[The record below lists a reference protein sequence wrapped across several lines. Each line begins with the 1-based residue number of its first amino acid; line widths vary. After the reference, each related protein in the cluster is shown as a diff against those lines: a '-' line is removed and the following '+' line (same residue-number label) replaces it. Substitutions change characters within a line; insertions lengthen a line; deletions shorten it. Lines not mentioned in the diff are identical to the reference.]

1 MFRNYF
7 KVAVR
12 HLRRHK
18 FITAIN
24 ISGLAVG
31 MACCMLI
38 VLYVRDELSFDRFH
52 KNGAN
57 LYRVTNI
64 ETNNATS
71 HTGYDAGTQFP
82 IGPNL
87 KKDISSIKEAV
98 RICAPGNTL
107 YTVGDKKIW
116 EENTAFADEGFFRMF
131 SFPLLEGNPATVLK
145 DPYSIVLTESTAKKY
160 FGNTSPVG
168 KLIKVGNGYSCTV
181 TGVAKD
187 FPSNTDLRLTM
198 LLSFSTML
206 TEGLKVGNKLEEQ
219 WFMFANNVTYVQL
232 PDHTDPAK
240 LSNELKTFVST
251 HIGGILKKHDLR
263 FSLELQPINN
273 VHLHPEGDKGS
284 TDNTPLIWLYIA
296 IAAFLILIACMNFM
310 NLTTARAHERAKE
323 VGLRKVLGAERKSLI
338 LQFLTES
345 LVISII
351 SFLLAVLLVMV
362 TMPMFN
368 AVTGKTLSVF
378 SSADAFLYAGLLLLV
393 LVVGLIAGSYPAL
406 YLSGLIPVRVLKGNF
421 IASGSR
427 VLVRRGLVVA
437 QFAVAVALIISTVVV
452 FSQLRYWQNKNLG
465 FDKEHLVNVYLSGV
479 SGNDKIELLKSSF
492 LNLSGV
498 QQASKHNFL
507 MGSGVFNNN
516 PVVREG
522 ADDKEGFVAGII
534 QSDFDLLKTTGIKLV
549 AGRDFNPALS
559 TDSSDA
565 FIVNQAAARQLGFKD
580 NAVGKRIE
588 WRPGY
593 MNRHGTII
601 GVVEDFNLRSLQL
614 PVDPIVYLVRQD
626 EVAIIT
632 LRLGSGDQKAV
643 LKKAE
648 ATWNSIVPDVPFNY
662 TFVENDIQAQYAA
675 ERTLGKL
682 FGIFS
687 GLAIFIACM
696 GLLGLSMLIARQR
709 TKEIG
714 IRKVLGAS
722 VADISMLL
730 SKDFLKLVLIG
741 ICIASPIAWYG
752 MEQWLQHFAF
762 RIHIEWWV
770 FAITAAVV
778 VTIAWCTVSLQ
789 SIRSALMNPVKSLRS
804 E

>member
-7 KVAVR
+7 KIAIR
-12 HLRRHK
+12 HLQRHK
-18 FITAIN
+18 FITVIN

-31 MACCMLI
+31 MACCILI
-38 VLYVRDELSFDRFH
+38 VLYVSDELSFDRFH
-52 KNGAN
+52 HNADN
-57 LYRVTNI
+57 IYRIT
-64 ETNNATS
+64 TAT
-71 HTGYDAGTQFP
+71 TRADAGTTEYDAGTQFP
-82 IGPNL
+82 LGPNL
-87 KKDISSIKEAV
+87 KKDISSIKETV
-98 RICAPGNTL
+98 RVMGPGKTL

-116 EENTAFADEGFFRMF
+116 EENTGFADAAFFQLF
-131 SFPLLEGNPATVLK
+131 NFPLLEGNPATVLK
-145 DPYSIVLTESTAKKY
+145 DPYSIVLTESAAKKY
-160 FGNTSPVG
+160 FGTEPAVG

-181 TGVAKD
+181 TGIAKD
-187 FPSNTDLRLTM
+187 LPSNTDLRLDM
-198 LLSFSTML
+198 IMSLSTMI
-206 TEGLKVGNKLEEQ
+206 TQAAKAGSMLEEQ

-232 PDHTDPAK
+232 ADHTPPAK
-240 LSNELKTFVST
+240 LTKELQAFVTT
-251 HIGGILKKHDLR
+251 HIGGILKRHNIK
-263 FSLELQPINN
+263 FELELQPVGN
-273 VHLHPEGDKGS
+273 VHLHPQGDKGVNNS
-284 TDNTPLIWLYIA
+284 AMIWMYIA
-296 IAAFLILIACMNFM
+296 IAVFLILIACMNFM
-310 NLTTARAHERAKE
+310 NLTTARAHERARE
-323 VGLRKVLGAERKSLI
+323 VGLRKVLGAERKSLV

-345 LVISII
+345 LVISIV
-351 SFLLAVLLVMV
+351 SFVLAFILAATL
-362 TMPMFN
+362 MPMFN
-368 AVTGKTLSVF
+368 AITGKELSLL
-378 SSADAFLYAGLLLLV
+378 SSTKLLLYAGFLLLV

-421 IASGSR
+421 VTSGSR

-452 FSQLRYWQNKNLG
+452 FSQLRYWQQKNLG

-479 SGNDKIELLKSSF
+479 DGSAKTALLKSSF

-498 QQASKHNFL
+498 QQVSMHNFL

-516 PVVREG
+516 PIVREG
-522 ADDKEGFVAGII
+522 GEDKDGFVAGII

-549 AGRDFNPALS
+549 AGRDFNAALS

-565 FIVNQAAARQLGFKD
+565 FIVNQTAARQLGFKD
-580 NAVGKRIE
+580 DAVGKRIE

-601 GVVEDFNLRSLQL
+601 GVVEDFNLRSLQM
-614 PVDPIVYLVRQD
+614 PVDPIIYMVKQD
-626 EVAIIT
+626 EVAILT
-632 LRLGSGDQKAV
+632 LRLAAGDQKAI
-643 LKKAE
+643 LKRVE
-648 ATWNSIVPDVPFNY
+648 AAWNSIVPDTPFNF
-662 TFVENDIQAQYAA
+662 TFVENDIRAQYAA

-696 GLLGLSMLIARQR
+696 GLLGLSMLISRQR

-722 VADISMLL
+722 VANISLLL

-752 MEQWLQHFAF
+752 MEKWLQHFAF
-762 RIHIEWWV
+762 RVHVEWWV
-770 FAITAAVV
+770 FALTAVLVV
-778 VTIAWCTVSLQ
+778 LIALCTVSLQ
-789 SIRSALMNPVKSLRS
+789 SVRSALLNPVKSLRS

>member
-7 KVAVR
+7 KIAIR
-12 HLRRHK
+12 HLQRHK
-18 FITAIN
+18 FITVIN

-31 MACCMLI
+31 MACCILI
-38 VLYVRDELSFDRFH
+38 VLYVSDELSFDRFH
-52 KNGAN
+52 HNADN
-57 LYRVTNI
+57 IYRVT
-64 ETNNATS
+64 TVTS
-71 HTGYDAGTQFP
+71 HGQTGELEYGAATQFP
-82 IGPNL
+82 LGPNL
-87 KKDISSIKEAV
+87 PKDISSIKTSV
-98 RICAPGNTL
+98 RVCAPGNTL

-116 EENTAFADEGFFRMF
+116 EEHTVFADAAFFQMF
-131 SFPLLEGNPATVLK
+131 NYPLLEGDPATVLK
-145 DPYSIVLTESTAKKY
+145 EPYTIVLTESTAKKY
-160 FGNTSPVG
+160 FGNEPAIG

-181 TGVAKD
+181 TGIAKD
-187 FPSNTDLRLTM
+187 FPANTDLRM
-198 LLSFSTML
+198 DMILSFSTMINAA
-206 TEGLKVGNKLEEQ
+206 LKVDNKLERQ

-232 PDHTDPAK
+232 ADHTPPAK
-240 LSNELKTFVST
+240 LTKELETFVT
-251 HIGGILKKHDLR
+251 AHIGGILKKHNIH
-263 FSLELQPINN
+263 FTLELQPIKN
-273 VHLHPEGDKGS
+273 VHLYPEGDKGVNNS
-284 TDNTPLIWLYIA
+284 AMIWMYIA
-296 IAAFLILIACMNFM
+296 IAIFLILIACMNFM

-345 LVISII
+345 LVISIA
-351 SFLLAVLLVMV
+351 SFMLAFILAAAL
-362 TMPMFN
+362 MPSFN
-368 AVTGKTLSVF
+368 TITGKELSLL
-378 SSADAFLYAGLLLLV
+378 SSSKLFLYTGFLLLV
-393 LVVGLIAGSYPAL
+393 LIVGLIAGSYPAL

-452 FSQLRYWQNKNLG
+452 FSQLRYWQQKNLG

-479 SGNDKIELLKSSF
+479 DGSAKTALLKASF
-492 LNLSGV
+492 QNLSGV
-498 QQASKHNFL
+498 QQVSMHNFL

-516 PVVREG
+516 PIVREG
-522 ADDKEGFVAGII
+522 GDDKDGFVAGII

-565 FIVNQAAARQLGFKD
+565 FIINQTAARQLGYKND
-580 NAVGKRIE
+580 AVGKRIE

-593 MNRHGTII
+593 MSRHGTII
-601 GVVEDFNLRSLQL
+601 GVVEDFNLRSLQV
-614 PVDPIVYLVRQD
+614 PVDPIIYMVRQD
-626 EVAIIT
+626 EVAILT
-632 LRLGSGDQKAV
+632 LRLAAGDQKAI
-643 LKKAE
+643 LKRVE
-648 ATWNSIVPDVPFNY
+648 AAWNSIVQDTPFNF
-662 TFVENDIQAQYAA
+662 TFVENDIRAQYVA

-696 GLLGLSMLIARQR
+696 GLLGLSMLISRQR

-722 VADISMLL
+722 VANISMLL
-730 SKDFLKLVLIG
+730 SKDFLKLVLVG
-741 ICIASPIAWYG
+741 VCIASPIAWYG
-752 MEQWLQHFAF
+752 MDKWLQHFAF

-770 FAITAAVV
+770 FALTAVLVV
-778 VTIAWCTVSLQ
+778 LIALCTVSLQ

>member
-7 KVAVR
+7 KIAVR
-12 HLRRHK
+12 HLQRHK
-18 FITAIN
+18 LITVIN

-31 MACCMLI
+31 MACCILI
-38 VLYVRDELSFDRFH
+38 ALYVRDELSFDRFH
-52 KNGAN
+52 HNADN
-57 LYRVTNI
+57 IYRVTTQSI
-64 ETNNATS
+64 
-71 HTGYDAGTQFP
+71 HQAGTAEYGAATQFP

-98 RICAPGNTL
+98 RIFAPGNTL
-107 YTVGDKKIW
+107 YTVGDKRIW
-116 EENTAFADEGFFRMF
+116 EENTGFVDEAFFRVF
-131 SFPLLEGNPATVLK
+131 NFPLLEGDPATVLK
-145 DPYSIVLTESTAKKY
+145 EPYSIVLTESAAKKY
-160 FGNTSPVG
+160 FGDTSPVG

-187 FPSNTDLRLTM
+187 LPANTDLRMTM
-198 LLSFSTML
+198 ILSFSTML
-206 TEGLKVGNKLEEQ
+206 KEALKTGSDMESY
-219 WFMFANNVTYVQL
+219 WFMFSNNVTYVQL
-232 PDHTDPAK
+232 NDHTDPAK
-240 LSNELKTFVST
+240 LTKELQTFVST
-251 HIGGILKKHDLR
+251 HIGGILKRHNIQ
-263 FSLELQPINN
+263 FALELQPIRN
-273 VHLHPEGDKGS
+273 VHLHPEGDKGL
-284 TDNTPLIWLYIA
+284 DNSPLIWLYIA
-296 IAAFLILIACMNFM
+296 IAVFLILIACINFM

-345 LVISII
+345 LVISVI
-351 SFLLAVLLVMV
+351 SFLLAILLVGLV
-362 TMPMFN
+362 MPLFN
-368 AVTGKTLSVF
+368 SITGKELLLLSA
-378 SSADAFLYAGLLLLV
+378 ADSFLYGGLLLLIV
-393 LVVGLIAGSYPAL
+393 VVGLIAGSYPAL

-421 IASGSR
+421 VTSGSR
-427 VLVRRGLVVA
+427 VFIRRGLVVA

-452 FSQLRYWQNKNLG
+452 FSQLRYWQTKNLG
-465 FDKEHLVNVYLSGV
+465 FDKEHLVNIYLSGV
-479 SGNDKIELLKSSF
+479 DGTKTPLLKTAF
-492 LNLSGV
+492 LNQSGV
-498 QQASKHNFL
+498 QQASAHNFL

-522 ADDKEGFVAGII
+522 QDDKDGFVAGII

-565 FIVNQAAARQLGFKD
+565 YIINQAAAKQLGYKD
-580 NAVGKRIE
+580 DAVGKRIE

-593 MNRHGTII
+593 MSRHGTII
-601 GVVEDFNLRSLQL
+601 GVVEDFNLRSLQS
-614 PVDPIVYLVRQD
+614 PVDPIIYMVRQE
-626 EVAIIT
+626 EVGIIT
-632 LRLGSGDQKAV
+632 LRLAAGDQKAIMKRV
-643 LKKAE
+643 ESA
-648 ATWNSIVPDVPFNY
+648 WNGIIADVPFNF
-662 TFVENDIQAQYAA
+662 TFVEDDIQARYVS

-696 GLLGLSMLIARQR
+696 GLLGLSMLISRQR

-722 VADISMLL
+722 IANISLLL

-752 MEQWLQHFAF
+752 MEKWLQHFAF

-770 FAITAAVV
+770 FVLTAVIVV
-778 VTIAWCTVSLQ
+778 LIALGTVSFQ
-789 SIRSALMNPVKSLRS
+789 SVRSALMNPVKSLRS

>member
-7 KVAVR
+7 KIAVR
-12 HLRRHK
+12 HLQRHK
-18 FITAIN
+18 LITVIN

-31 MACCMLI
+31 MACCILI
-38 VLYVRDELSFDRFH
+38 ALYVRDELSFDRFH
-52 KNGAN
+52 HNADN
-57 LYRVTNI
+57 IYRVTTQSI
-64 ETNNATS
+64 RQAGNAEY
-71 HTGYDAGTQFP
+71 GAATQFP
-82 IGPNL
+82 VGPNL

-98 RICAPGNTL
+98 RICAPGSTL

-116 EENTAFADEGFFRMF
+116 EENTGFVDEAFFRVF
-131 SFPLLEGNPATVLK
+131 NFPLLEGNPATVLK
-145 DPYSIVLTESTAKKY
+145 EPYSIVLTESAAKKY
-160 FGNTSPVG
+160 FGDASPVG
-168 KLIKVGNGYSCTV
+168 KLIKVGNSYSCTV

-187 FPSNTDLRLTM
+187 LPANTDLRMTM
-198 LLSFSTML
+198 LISFSTML
-206 TEGLKVGNKLEEQ
+206 KEALKGGSDMEAQ
-219 WFMFANNVTYVQL
+219 WFMFSNNVTYVQL
-232 PDHTDPAK
+232 NDHTDPAK
-240 LSNELKTFVST
+240 LTKDLQTFVTT
-251 HIGGILKKHDLR
+251 HIGGILKRHNIQ
-263 FSLELQPINN
+263 FALELQPIRN
-273 VHLHPEGDKGS
+273 VHLHPEGDKGL
-284 TDNTPLIWLYIA
+284 DNSPLIWLYIA
-296 IAAFLILIACMNFM
+296 IAVFLVLIACINFM

-345 LVISII
+345 LVISVI
-351 SFLLAVLLVMV
+351 SFLLAILLVGLV
-362 TMPMFN
+362 MPLFN
-368 AVTGKTLSVF
+368 TITGKELLLLSA
-378 SSADAFLYAGLLLLV
+378 ADSFLYGGLLLLV

-406 YLSGLIPVRVLKGNF
+406 YLSGLIPVRVLKGSF
-421 IASGSR
+421 VTSGSR
-427 VLVRRGLVVA
+427 VFIRRGLVVA

-452 FSQLRYWQNKNLG
+452 FSQLRYWQTKNLG

-479 SGNDKIELLKSSF
+479 DGTKTALLKAAF
-492 LNLSGV
+492 LNQSGV
-498 QQASKHNFL
+498 QQASAHNFL

-522 ADDKEGFVAGII
+522 QDDKDGFVAGII

-565 FIVNQAAARQLGFKD
+565 FIINQAAAKQLGYKD
-580 NAVGKRIE
+580 DAVGKRIE

-593 MNRHGTII
+593 MSRHGTIV
-601 GVVEDFNLRSLQL
+601 GVVEDFNLRSLQS
-614 PVDPIVYLVRQD
+614 PVDPIIYLVRQE

-632 LRLGSGDQKAV
+632 LRLAAGDQKAIMKRV
-643 LKKAE
+643 ESA
-648 ATWNSIVPDVPFNY
+648 WNSIIPDVPFNF
-662 TFVENDIQAQYAA
+662 TFVEDDIQARYVS

-696 GLLGLSMLIARQR
+696 GLLGLSMLISRQR

-722 VADISMLL
+722 IANISLLL

-752 MEQWLQHFAF
+752 MEKWLQHFAF

-770 FAITAAVV
+770 FALTAVIVV
-778 VTIAWCTVSLQ
+778 LIAWGTVSFQ
-789 SIRSALMNPVKSLRS
+789 SVRSALMNPVKSLRS

>member
-7 KVAVR
+7 KIAIR
-12 HLRRHK
+12 HLKRHK
-18 FITAIN
+18 FITVIN

-31 MACCMLI
+31 MACCILI
-38 VLYVRDELSFDRFH
+38 VLYVSNELSFDRFH
-52 KNGAN
+52 HDADNI
-57 LYRVTNI
+57 YRVTTV
-64 ETNNATS
+64 ETRVQ
-71 HTGYDAGTQFP
+71 TGTTEYGAATQFP
-82 IGPNL
+82 LGPNL
-87 KKDISSIKEAV
+87 PKDINSIKTAV
-98 RICAPGNTL
+98 RVSAPGNTL

-116 EENTAFADEGFFRMF
+116 EEHTVFADAGFFQLF
-131 SFPLLEGNPATVLK
+131 NYPLQEGDPATVLK
-145 DPYSIVLTESTAKKY
+145 DPYTIVLTESTAKKY
-160 FGNTSPVG
+160 FGNESAMG

-181 TGVAKD
+181 TGIAKD
-187 FPSNTDLRLTM
+187 FPANTDLRADM
-198 LLSFSTML
+198 IMSFSTMI
-206 TEGLKVGNKLEEQ
+206 TQGLKVDNRLEQQ
-219 WFMFANNVTYVQL
+219 WFMFANNVTYVKL
-232 PDHTDPAK
+232 ADHTTPAMLTK
-240 LSNELKTFVST
+240 ALQTFVTT
-251 HIGGILKKHDLR
+251 HIGGMLKRHNIQ
-263 FSLELQPINN
+263 FALELQPIKN
-273 VHLHPEGDKGS
+273 VHLYPEGDKGVNNS
-284 TDNTPLIWLYIA
+284 AMIWMYIA
-296 IAAFLILIACMNFM
+296 IAVFLILIACMNFM

-338 LQFLTES
+338 MQFLTES
-345 LVISII
+345 LVISIV
-351 SFLLAVLLVMV
+351 SFLLAFLLAAAL
-362 TMPMFN
+362 MPSFN
-368 AVTGKTLSVF
+368 TITGKELSLF
-378 SSADAFLYAGLLLLV
+378 SSSRLLLYGGFLLLV

-406 YLSGLIPVRVLKGNF
+406 YLSGLLPVRVLKGSF

-452 FSQLRYWQNKNLG
+452 FSQLRYWQQKNLG

-479 SGNDKIELLKSSF
+479 DGSAKTALLKASF
-492 LNLSGV
+492 QNISGV
-498 QQASKHNFL
+498 QQVSMHNFL

-516 PVVREG
+516 PIVREG
-522 ADDKEGFVAGII
+522 GNDKDGFVAGII

-565 FIVNQAAARQLGFKD
+565 FIVNQTAARQLGFKD
-580 NAVGKRIE
+580 DAVGKRIE

-601 GVVEDFNLRSLQL
+601 GVVEDFNLRSLQM
-614 PVDPIVYLVRQD
+614 PVDPIIYMVRQD
-626 EVAIIT
+626 EVAILT
-632 LRLGSGDQKAV
+632 LRLAAGDQKAI
-643 LKKAE
+643 LKHVETA
-648 ATWNSIVPDVPFNY
+648 WNGIVQDTPFNF
-662 TFVENDIQAQYAA
+662 TFVENDIMAQYVG

-696 GLLGLSMLIARQR
+696 GLLGLSMLISRQR

-722 VADISMLL
+722 VANISMLL

-752 MEQWLQHFAF
+752 MEKWLQHFAF
-762 RIHIEWWV
+762 RIHVEWWV
-770 FAITAAVV
+770 FALTAILVV
-778 VTIAWCTVSLQ
+778 LIALCTVSLQ
-789 SIRSALMNPVKSLRS
+789 SVRSALMNPVKSLRS

>member
-1 MFRNYF
+1 MLRNYF
-7 KVAVR
+7 KIAIR
-12 HLRRHK
+12 HLQRHK

-31 MACCMLI
+31 MACCILI
-38 VLYVRDELSFDRFH
+38 ALYVRDELSFDRFH
-52 KNGAN
+52 HNADN
-57 LYRVTNI
+57 IYRVT
-64 ETNNATS
+64 TQTMRR
-71 HTGYDAGTQFP
+71 AGSTEYGAATQFP

-98 RICAPGNTL
+98 RIFAPGNTL
-107 YTVGDKKIW
+107 YAVGDKKIW
-116 EENTAFADEGFFRMF
+116 EENTGFVDDAFFRLF
-131 SFPLLEGNPATVLK
+131 NFPLLEGNPATVLK
-145 DPYSIVLTESTAKKY
+145 EPYSIVLTESAAKKY
-160 FGNTSPVG
+160 FGDASPVG
-168 KLIKVGNGYSCTV
+168 KLIKVGNSYSCTV

-187 FPSNTDLRLTM
+187 FPANTDLHMTM
-198 LLSFSTML
+198 LVSFSTML
-206 TEGLKVGNKLEEQ
+206 KEALKGGSDMESY
-219 WFMFANNVTYVQL
+219 WFMFSNNVTYVQL
-232 PDHTDPAK
+232 NDHTDPTK
-240 LSNELKTFVST
+240 LTKELQTFVTT
-251 HIGGILKKHDLR
+251 HIGGILKRHNVQ
-263 FSLELQPINN
+263 FELELQPIRD
-273 VHLHPEGDKGS
+273 VHLHPEGGKGL
-284 TDNTPLIWLYIA
+284 DNSPLIWLYIA
-296 IAAFLILIACMNFM
+296 IAVFLVLIACINFM

-345 LVISII
+345 LVISVI
-351 SFLLAVLLVMV
+351 SFLLAILLVGLV
-362 TMPMFN
+362 MPLFN
-368 AVTGKTLSVF
+368 TITGKELQLL
-378 SSADAFLYAGLLLLV
+378 SSADSFLYAGLLLLV
-393 LVVGLIAGSYPAL
+393 LIVGLIAGSYPAL

-421 IASGSR
+421 ITSGSR
-427 VLVRRGLVVA
+427 VFVRRGLVVA

-452 FSQLRYWQNKNLG
+452 FSQLRYWQTKNLG

-479 SGNDKIELLKSSF
+479 DGNAKMPLLKSAF
-492 LNLSGV
+492 LSQSGV
-498 QQASKHNFL
+498 LQASGHNFL

-522 ADDKEGFVAGII
+522 EDDKDGFVAGII

-565 FIVNQAAARQLGFKD
+565 YIINQAAAKQLGYRD
-580 NAVGKRIE
+580 DAIGKRIE

-593 MNRHGTII
+593 MSRHGTII
-601 GVVEDFNLRSLQL
+601 GVVKDFNLRSLQS
-614 PVDPIVYLVRQD
+614 PVDPIIYMVRQD

-632 LRLGSGDQKAV
+632 LRLAAGDQKAIMKRV
-643 LKKAE
+643 GA
-648 ATWNSIVPDVPFNY
+648 AWNSIISDVPFNF
-662 TFVENDIQAQYAA
+662 TFVEDDIQARYVS

-696 GLLGLSMLIARQR
+696 GLLGLSMLISRQR

-722 VADISMLL
+722 IANISLLL

-752 MEQWLQHFAF
+752 MEKWLQHFAF

-770 FAITAAVV
+770 FLLTAVV
-778 VTIAWCTVSLQ
+778 VVLIALGTVSLQ
-789 SIRSALMNPVKSLRS
+789 SVRSALMNPVKSLRS

>member
-7 KVAVR
+7 KIAIR
-12 HLRRHK
+12 HLQRHK
-18 FITAIN
+18 FITVIN

-31 MACCMLI
+31 MACCILI
-38 VLYVRDELSFDRFH
+38 VLYVSDELSFDRFH
-52 KNGAN
+52 HN
-57 LYRVTNI
+57 LDNIYRVT
-64 ETNNATS
+64 TATT
-71 HTGYDAGTQFP
+71 HVDAGTTEYDAGTQFP
-82 IGPNL
+82 LGPNL
-87 KKDISSIKEAV
+87 KKDISSIKETV
-98 RICAPGNTL
+98 RVMGPGKTL

-116 EENTAFADEGFFRMF
+116 EENTGFADPGFFQLF
-131 SFPLLEGNPATVLK
+131 NFPLLEGNPATVLK
-145 DPYSIVLTESTAKKY
+145 EPYSIVLTESAAKKY
-160 FGNTSPVG
+160 FGTEPAIG

-181 TGVAKD
+181 TGIAKD
-187 FPSNTDLRLTM
+187 LPSNTDLRLDM
-198 LLSFSTML
+198 IMSLSTMI
-206 TEGLKVGNKLEEQ
+206 TQSAKAGSMLEEQ

-232 PDHTDPAK
+232 ADHTPPAK
-240 LSNELKTFVST
+240 LTKELQAFVTT
-251 HIGGILKKHDLR
+251 HIGGILKRHNIK
-263 FSLELQPINN
+263 FELELQPIRN
-273 VHLHPEGDKGS
+273 VHLHPQGDKGVNNS
-284 TDNTPLIWLYIA
+284 AMIWMYIA
-296 IAAFLILIACMNFM
+296 IAVFLILIACMNFM

-323 VGLRKVLGAERKSLI
+323 VGLRKVLGAERKSLV

-345 LVISII
+345 LVISIV
-351 SFLLAVLLVMV
+351 SFVLAFMLAATL
-362 TMPMFN
+362 MPMFN
-368 AVTGKTLSVF
+368 AITGKELSLL
-378 SSADAFLYAGLLLLV
+378 SSTKLLLYAGFLLLV

-406 YLSGLIPVRVLKGNF
+406 YLSGLLPVRVLKGNF
-421 IASGSR
+421 VTSGSR

-452 FSQLRYWQNKNLG
+452 FSQLRYWQQKNLG

-479 SGNDKIELLKSSF
+479 DGGAKTALLKSSF

-498 QQASKHNFL
+498 QQVSMHNFL

-516 PVVREG
+516 PIVREG
-522 ADDKEGFVAGII
+522 GEDKDGFVAGII

-549 AGRDFNPALS
+549 AGRDFNAALS

-565 FIVNQAAARQLGFKD
+565 FIVNQTAARQLGFKD
-580 NAVGKRIE
+580 DAVGKRIE

-601 GVVEDFNLRSLQL
+601 GVVEDFNLRSLQM
-614 PVDPIVYLVRQD
+614 PVDPIIYMVKQD
-626 EVAIIT
+626 EAAILT
-632 LRLGSGDQKAV
+632 LRLAAGDQKAI
-643 LKKAE
+643 LKRVE
-648 ATWNSIVPDVPFNY
+648 AAWNSIVPDTPFNF
-662 TFVENDIQAQYAA
+662 TFVENDIRAQYAA

-696 GLLGLSMLIARQR
+696 GLLGLSMLISRQR

-722 VADISMLL
+722 VANISLLL

-752 MEQWLQHFAF
+752 MEKWLQHFAF
-762 RIHIEWWV
+762 RVHVEWWV
-770 FAITAAVV
+770 FALTAVLVV
-778 VTIAWCTVSLQ
+778 LIALCTVSLQ
-789 SIRSALMNPVKSLRS
+789 SVRSALLNPVKSLRS